1 MKHFPNPKGTL
12 TAILAMVM
20 LASFASCTGK
30 TPASDTDATDASV
43 STTTEITTA
52 EITTVAET
60 AYIDTLEKRDM
71 GGREIIFYGQNSDD
85 RQNFYMDGK
94 IGNLVNDTMHMRD
107 VAVEEHLNVTLT
119 FISEIDRSVVKNN
132 VRTST
137 LAGNEE
143 YNVILT
149 SISDGMNTLTT
160 SDVLYDLRQIPHLT
174 LDSEYWNKSIYERL
188 EINGAQYFTTGPI
201 SYSYYLTPI
210 HIRANLRLI
219 DEYDLEDPY
228 ELVLSGKWTADK
240 LSEMAKDKYQDLNQ
254 NATAD
259 DDDFFG
265 LIMDGTFGNA
275 LYTGAGLD
283 TVSHEGGEYK
293 LTLDSEQ
300 SVNLIEKY
308 ASLFGD
314 RNQYMNDLNGSQ
326 SWDTDI
332 FKAGNCIFQPST
344 ILGTMDLRDMTD
356 DFAILP
362 IPKWDEAQTEYYTSC
377 NTWLPSGIAVP
388 KNCSIVDDLGLVLE
402 TMAYYSQEMVT
413 PAVYEITLQG
423 KVSRDDSSAKMLDII
438 YGGAA
443 FDFVT
448 AFNFAN
454 AGNILREM
462 VTGDQQN
469 FVSVYARI
477 KKPAQ
482 AELNKVMSFV
492 ED

>member
-1 MKHFPNPKGTL
+1 MKHFLNPKRTVIAML
-12 TAILAMVM
+12 TMAMLVC
-20 LASFASCTGK
+20 LASCGGNA
-30 TPASDTDATDASV
+30 PASDSDTTDVPTTD
-43 STTTEITTA
+43 TTTA
-52 EITTVAET
+52 EVTTTVAET

-85 RQNFYMDGK
+85 RQNFYMEEKGSE
-94 IGNLVNDTMHMRD
+94 LVNDTLHMRD
-107 VAVEEHLNVTLT
+107 IAVEEHLNVTLT
-119 FISEIDRSVVKNN
+119 FISESDRSVVKDN
-132 VRTST
+132 VKNSI

-160 SDVLYDLRQIPHLT
+160 SGVLYNLREIPHLT

-201 SYSYYLTPI
+201 SYSFYLTPI
-210 HIRANLRLI
+210 NMRANLRLI
-219 DEYDLEDPY
+219 KEYNLEDPY

-240 LSEMAKDKYQDLNQ
+240 LAEMAKDKYQDLNQ
-254 NATAD
+254 NSNPD
-259 DDDFFG
+259 VGDFFG

-275 LYTGAGLD
+275 LYTAAGLD
-283 TVSHEGGEYK
+283 TVSHEGGECK

-314 RNQYMNDLNGSQ
+314 RKQYLNDLNGSE
-326 SWDTDI
+326 SWETDI

-344 ILGTMDLRDMTD
+344 ISGTMSLRDMED

-362 IPKWDEAQTEYYTSC
+362 IPKWDEAQEEYYTAC
-377 NTWLPSGIAVP
+377 NTWLPSGVAVP
-388 KNCSIVDDLGLVLE
+388 ENCSIVDDLGLVLE

-423 KVSRDDSSAKMLDII
+423 KVSRDENSAKILDII
-438 YGGAA
+438 YSSAA

-454 AGNILREM
+454 SGNVLREM

-469 FVSVYARI
+469 FVSGYARI

-482 AELNKVMSFV
+482 AELNKVMSFA

>member
-1 MKHFPNPKGTL
+1 MKHFPNPKRTVA
-12 TAILAMVM
+12 AILVTAM
-20 LASFASCTGK
+20 LACLASCGGK
-30 TPASDTDATDASV
+30 APVSETTTTDALID
-43 STTTEITTA
+43 ITTA

-71 GGREIIFYGQNSDD
+71 GGREIVFYGQNTDS
-85 RQNFYMDGK
+85 RQNFYMEEKAGD
-94 IGNLVNDTMHMRD
+94 LVNDTIHARD
-107 VAVEEHLNVTLT
+107 IAVEEHLNVTLT
-119 FISEIDRSVVKNN
+119 FIGESDRNVVKDN
-132 VRTST
+132 VKTSV

-143 YNVILT
+143 YNVIMT
-149 SISDGMNTLTT
+149 AISAGMNTLTT
-160 SDVLYDLRQIPHLT
+160 SGVLYDLRQIPHLT
-174 LDSEYWNKSIYERL
+174 LDSDYWNQSMYERL

-201 SYSYYLTPI
+201 SYNFYLTPI

-219 DEYDLEDPY
+219 KEYGLEDPY

-254 NATAD
+254 NATPD
-259 DDDFFG
+259 VGDFFG

-283 TVSHEGGEYK
+283 TVSHEGGECK

-300 SVNLIEKY
+300 SLNLIEKY

-314 RNQYMNDLNGSQ
+314 RKQYMNDLNGSQ
-326 SWDTDI
+326 SWNTDI

-344 ILGTMDLRDMTD
+344 MLGTMTLRDMED

-362 IPKWDEAQTEYYTSC
+362 IPKWDEAQEEYYTAC
-377 NTWLPSGIAVP
+377 NTWLPSGVAVP
-388 KNCSIVDDLGLVLE
+388 ENCSIVDDLGLVLE
-402 TMAYYSQEMVT
+402 TMAYYSQGMVT

-423 KVSRDDSSAKMLDII
+423 KVSRDDNSAKMLDII
-438 YGGAA
+438 YGSAA

-448 AFNFAN
+448 AFDF
-454 AGNILREM
+454 GDSSTLLRES

-469 FVSVYARI
+469 FVSTYKRL

-482 AELNKVMSFV
+482 AQLDKVMNFA
-492 ED
+492 EG

>member
-85 RQNFYMDGK
+85 RQNF
-94 IGNLVNDTMHMRD
+94 
-107 VAVEEHLNVTLT
+107 
-119 FISEIDRSVVKNN
+119 
-132 VRTST
+132 
-137 LAGNEE
+137 
-143 YNVILT
+143 
-149 SISDGMNTLTT
+149 
-160 SDVLYDLRQIPHLT
+160 
-174 LDSEYWNKSIYERL
+174 
-188 EINGAQYFTTGPI
+188 
-201 SYSYYLTPI
+201 YSYYLTPI

-326 SWDTDI
+326 SWDTDV

-344 ILGTMDLRDMTD
+344 ILGTMDLRDMKD

-482 AELNKVMSFV
+482 AELNKVMSFA